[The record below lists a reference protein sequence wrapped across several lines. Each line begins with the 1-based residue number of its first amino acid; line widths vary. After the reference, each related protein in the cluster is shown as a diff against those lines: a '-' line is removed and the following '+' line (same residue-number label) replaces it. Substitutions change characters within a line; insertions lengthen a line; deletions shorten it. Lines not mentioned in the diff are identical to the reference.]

1 MSSSRSRPGQD
12 WRVADQLARAVLAGD
27 LPEARRLA
35 TRHEQRVAE
44 REQTAARS
52 SSLKPNAPRAR

>member
-12 WRVADQLARAVLAGD
+12 WRVADLLARAVLAGD

-35 TRHEQRVAE
+35 ARHEQRVAE
-44 REQTAARS
+44 REGAARS
-52 SSLKPNAPRAR
+52 STLKPNAPRAR